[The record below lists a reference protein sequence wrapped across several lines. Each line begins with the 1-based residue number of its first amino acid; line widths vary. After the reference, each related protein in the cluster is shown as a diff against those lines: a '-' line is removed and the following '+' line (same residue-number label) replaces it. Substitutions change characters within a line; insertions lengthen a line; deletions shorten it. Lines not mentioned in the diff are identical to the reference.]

1 MTICFLSNSWGLFKM
16 SIRTK
21 LREKYYYFIKKR
33 ISKSL
38 FSCGENLK
46 IYGKPIII
54 YPECISVG
62 DNFELNHD
70 SIINATDSEL
80 IIGNNVT
87 LSAGAQILAAT
98 YDVNSFM
105 VEHKRIHKYNKTVI
119 GDNVW
124 IGAGAIIVAGVNISG
139 NNIIIGANSVVTKDI
154 TESNVVVA
162 GNPAKI
168 IKWF

>member
-1 MTICFLSNSWGLFKM
+1 MP
-16 SIRTK
+16 IRAM
-21 LREKYYYFIKKR
+21 LREKYYYYLRKR
-33 ISKSL
+33 IRLSL
-38 FSCGENLK
+38 MSCGENLK

-54 YPECISVG
+54 YPERISVG
-62 DNFELNHD
+62 DNLELNHN
-70 SIINATDSEL
+70 SIINATGSEL

-98 YDVNSFM
+98 YDVGTFM
-105 VEHKRIHKYNKTVI
+105 IEHKRTHIYRKTVI

-124 IGAGAIIVAGVNISG
+124 LGAGAIIVAGVNISG

-154 TESNVVVA
+154 AESNVIVA

-168 IKWF
+168 IKRL